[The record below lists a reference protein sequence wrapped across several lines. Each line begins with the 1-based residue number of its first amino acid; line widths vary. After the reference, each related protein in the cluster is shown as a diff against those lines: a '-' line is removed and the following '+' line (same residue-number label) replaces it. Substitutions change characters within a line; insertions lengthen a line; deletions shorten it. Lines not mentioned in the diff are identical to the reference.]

1 MRDNALPVSSRDLAL
16 WRQCFNPKEKT
27 AQHGVKALDGGDAD
41 AADAVELR
49 GLQVL
54 DVVKLGELAA
64 VVGRDELLELFQGL
78 VAEVAAVDE
87 EEDAAR
93 AGELDEA
100 VNEVD
105 GGVGLAAA
113 SGHLD
118 EGAAF
123 VGGKGAL
130 EVADGIDL
138 RGPEVRGWHL
148 IGTGKIAEAG
158 VELGVRVD
166 PF

>member
-1 MRDNALPVSSRDLAL
+1 MRDNALPVSSRELAL
-16 WRQCFNPKEKT
+16 RHQCFNPKKQT
-27 AQHGVKALDGGDAD
+27 TQHEVKALDGGDAD

-64 VVGRDELLELFQGL
+64 VVGRDELLEVFQGL

-93 AGELDEA
+93 ASELDEA

-113 SGHLD
+113 SSHLD

-123 VGGKGAL
+123 VGDEGFL
-130 EVADGIDL
+130 EVANGFDL
-138 RGPEVRGWHL
+138 RGPEIILRHL
-148 IGTGKIAEAG
+148 ICGQKVGEAG
-158 VELGVRVD
+158 V
-166 PF
+166 

>member
-1 MRDNALPVSSRDLAL
+1 MELFARP
-16 WRQCFNPKEKT
+16 
-27 AQHGVKALDGGDAD
+27 HGVKALDGGDAD

-64 VVGRDELLELFQGL
+64 VVGRDELLEFFQGL

-93 AGELDEA
+93 ASELDEA

-113 SGHLD
+113 GGHLD

-123 VGGKGAL
+123 VGGEPEFPLEADIGKGVI
-130 EVADGIDL
+130 VA
-138 RGPEVRGWHL
+138 
-148 IGTGKIAEAG
+148 IAGSGAG
-158 VELGVRVD
+158 HKPSKLSK
-166 PF
+166 F